1 MAPVPRTATHAWHW
15 RELFGLLALGLALI
29 ALWRV
34 PYFGALVYPLRLFAT
49 FVHELAHGLA
59 ALATGGEFRHFFV
72 NPDLSGTAWSAGGA
86 RWIVVSAGYLG
97 CAIAGCALLA
107 LAAGGASGRGVLGT
121 LGVLL
126 VAACLL
132 FVRNVFGLATGIGI
146 GLALVLAAWRLPPLW
161 RDGLLS
167 VLAVQLV
174 LDGFNSLFDLVTLA
188 GDAAI
193 HTDARTMG
201 ELTGLPATWWA
212 IAWSVLSL
220 VLLALTL
227 RFAYR
232 RRRPAKP

>member
-1 MAPVPRTATHAWHW
+1 MAPGQRTATHAWHW
-15 RELFGLLALGLALI
+15 RELFGLVTLGLALL

-34 PYFGALVYPLRLFAT
+34 PYIGALVYPLRLFAT
-49 FVHELAHGLA
+49 FVHELGHGLT
-59 ALATGGEFRHFFV
+59 ALATGGEFQHFVV
-72 NPDLSGTAWSAGGA
+72 NADLSGTAWSAGGT
-86 RWIVVSAGYLG
+86 RWMVISAGYLG
-97 CAIAGCALLA
+97 CALTGCSLLA
-107 LAAGGASGRGVLGT
+107 LAARGASGRGVLGT

-132 FVRNVFGLATGIGI
+132 FVRNAFGLATGIGI

-212 IAWSVLSL
+212 LAWSALSL

-232 RRRPAKP
+232 RRTAAP